1 MKRVILIAFAVLLAG
16 VLIVNRSESIFGADS
31 SGYANFARMLD
42 RGETTR
48 PLPVECSRCD
58 PSWRTPLGFVPAP
71 GGRMASYYPIGMPIH
86 LALFARVGGWAH
98 APFFVSPLAG
108 VMLVLLTF
116 RLGLRLHSELAGL
129 IAALLMGFCAVFVFQ
144 ALQPMSDVLAAM
156 WSVAAIVAA
165 VEGRERPRFDV
176 LAGFCFGVAVLVRP
190 TSILLAVPL
199 VFAFLE
205 RRQLE
210 RRLPAGRSAG
220 GSPARP
226 AAGGPA
232 GQRPALHAALFV
244 LGGIPPALIL
254 AWYNLDAF
262 GSLLASGY
270 GAGGFTRDFALSY
283 FTPRAL
289 QYARWTVEQFSPI
302 AIIAAIGGLVLL
314 RERWM
319 LLSWFGAFYGFYSF
333 YLWYDEWWYTR
344 FLLPAYPAIAVAAG
358 IALAWLAERRRI
370 AGVLLLVCAL
380 AWEGKQLARFA
391 VLWTDEDQNLS
402 REPAEWAARALPPR
416 SLVFSMEFSGALVY
430 YSDHRPVRWDL
441 ASPSV
446 EPPYALLME
455 HEEEPFLEK
464 FPQYVRVRTVA
475 GGTLYAR
482 SPGNGQRATG
492 NAE

>member
-1 MKRVILIAFAVLLAG
+1 MKRAILIAFAVLLAA
-16 VLIVNRSESIFGADS
+16 VLIANRSESVFGADS

-42 RGETTR
+42 RGQTTR
-48 PLPVECSRCD
+48 PLPVECSPCD
-58 PSWRTPLGFVPAP
+58 PSWRTPLGFVPVS
-71 GGRMASYYPIGMPIH
+71 GERMASYYPIGVPIH

-108 VMLVLLTF
+108 VVLVLLTF
-116 RLGLRLHSELAGL
+116 WLGRRLHSELAGL
-129 IAALLMGFCAVFVFQ
+129 IAALLMGVCAVFVFQ

-190 TSILLAVPL
+190 TSVLLLIPL
-199 VFAFLE
+199 AL
-205 RRQLE
+205 LE
-210 RRLPAGRSAG
+210 RRLPAGRSGG
-220 GSPARP
+220 GS
-226 AAGGPA
+226 
-232 GQRPALHAALFV
+232 LVLFRIV
-244 LGGIPPALIL
+244 RFLLGGIPPALIL

-270 GAGGFTRDFALSY
+270 GAGVGRDFALSY

-289 QYARWTVEQFSPI
+289 HYARWTVEQFSPI
-302 AIIAAIGGLVLL
+302 AIVAAIGGLVLS

-358 IALAWLAERRRI
+358 IALAWLVERRRI
-370 AGVLLLVCAL
+370 AGVLLVVCAL
-380 AWEGKQLARFA
+380 TWEGRQLARFA
-391 VLWTDEDQNLS
+391 VLWTDEDQHFS
-402 REPAEWAARALPPR
+402 RVPVEWAARALPSR
-416 SLVFSMEFSGALVY
+416 SLVFSMELSGALVY

-441 ASPSV
+441 ALPAV
-446 EPPYALLME
+446 EPPYALLMD
-455 HEEEPFLEK
+455 HEEEPFLAK
-464 FPQYVRVRTVA
+464 FPNYVHVRSVA

-482 SPGNGQRATG
+482 SPGVRHHTGSGPRATG
-492 NAE
+492 DGE